1 MAHSVAV
8 MYLGKIVE
16 HAGNREIFRNY
27 LHPYTEALL
36 SAVPSL
42 KSKRGERI
50 LLTGDVPSPLD
61 PPPGCRFHTRCHKVL
76 PVCRSEEPELVEI
89 STGHYV
95 ACHLYD

>member
-1 MAHSVAV
+1 MSHRVAV

-16 HAGNREIFRNY
+16 LADKKELFQTP

-42 KSKRGERI
+42 QSGRKERI
-50 LLTGDVPSPLD
+50 LLTGDVPSPIA
-61 PPPGCRFHTRCHKVL
+61 PPSGCRFHTRCHKVL
-76 PVCRSEEPELVEI
+76 PICNREEPQLKELQP
-89 STGHYV
+89 GHHV